1 MHAPEDYPPGFEEM
15 RNFPLVGAL
24 MGRRSRRFLL
34 GASIPAG
41 ELAFTSRHE
50 PLPLSRLEQLLV
62 LTAVGGS
69 TGWL

>member
-1 MHAPEDYPPGFEEM
+1 
-15 RNFPLVGAL
+15 